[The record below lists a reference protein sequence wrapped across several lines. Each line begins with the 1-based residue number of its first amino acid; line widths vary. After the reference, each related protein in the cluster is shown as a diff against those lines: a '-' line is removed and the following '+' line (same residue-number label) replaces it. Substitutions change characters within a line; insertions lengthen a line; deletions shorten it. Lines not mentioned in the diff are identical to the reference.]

1 MHGTY
6 ISGFLKK
13 VPFGK
18 MGHFCPKLACCHSSG
33 ATLRNILKFCI
44 MKVASLIL
52 NSKGHALYILYL
64 VTLSVSVWI
73 TPSLLVL
80 VTCPVHFS
88 LISVLNIYCILCLDI
103 TSNHSLYIKLCIIHI
118 LYGLIHQRPMFPII

>member
-1 MHGTY
+1 MRGTY

-13 VPFGK
+13 IPFGK
-18 MGHFCPKLACCHSSG
+18 MGHFCPKMACCHSSG

-44 MKVASLIL
+44 MKVACLIL

-73 TPSLLVL
+73 TPSLLVSISCLPGAFFLDQCSEYLLYL
-80 VTCPVHFS
+80 VFEYRHQSFIVYQTVKS
-88 LISVLNIYCILCLDI
+88 IYYTD
-103 TSNHSLYIKLCIIHI
+103 
-118 LYGLIHQRPMFPII
+118 